1 MEHTDRLE
9 EIDKEQREKEAQN
22 NDVDDA
28 KVFAE
33 TVYEAATPP
42 KGEPAIPL
50 LSQEEIEDE
59 EPPRINMTAVVC
71 TAIVAVCATIILCVA
86 QPWKNNDEQEPVQ
99 VAQVENDDVNQVVK
113 NTPKPN
119 DIKPVEAVKKEEP
132 VKKVEPAKEEPKK
145 EPSKAAESTLPVI
158 KVTKTGTQNPYNNV
172 RLIDASSRLL
182 TKNEVAQMTKQE
194 LSLARNAIYARHGYQ
209 YKNAELSEFFGR
221 QPWFKPTDV
230 KMEDIPFT
238 KIELDNI
245 RLIKAQEKN

>member
-9 EIDKEQREKEAQN
+9 EIDKEQRKKEAQN

-71 TAIVAVCATIILCVA
+71 TVIVAVCATIILCVA

-113 NTPKPN
+113 ETPKPN
-119 DIKPVEAVKKEEP
+119 DTKPVEAVKKEEP

-145 EPSKAAESTLPVI
+145 EHSKAAESTLPVI

-230 KMEDIPFT
+230 KMEDVPFT

>member
-1 MEHTDRLE
+1 M
-9 EIDKEQREKEAQN
+9 
-22 NDVDDA
+22 
-28 KVFAE
+28 
-33 TVYEAATPP
+33 
-42 KGEPAIPL
+42 
-50 LSQEEIEDE
+50 
-59 EPPRINMTAVVC
+59 
-71 TAIVAVCATIILCVA
+71 
-86 QPWKNNDEQEPVQ
+86 Q

-113 NTPKPN
+113 ETPKPN
-119 DIKPVEAVKKEEP
+119 DIKPAEAVKKEEP

-209 YKNAELSEFFGR
+209 YNNAELSEFFGR

-245 RLIKAQEKN
+245 RLIKAQEKNW

>member
-9 EIDKEQREKEAQN
+9 EIDKEQREKDAHN
-22 NDVDDA
+22 NAVDKA

-59 EPPRINMTAVVC
+59 EPPRVNMTAVVC

-86 QPWKNNDEQEPVQ
+86 QPWKNNDEQQPVQ
-99 VAQVENDDVNQVVK
+99 VARVENADATQTK
-113 NTPKPN
+113 QETPAPT
-119 DIKPVEAVKKEEP
+119 DTKPVETTPKEEP
-132 VKKVEPAKEEPKK
+132 VKMVETVKEEQKK
-145 EPSKAAESTLPVI
+145 VPSKVAESTLPVI

-182 TKNEVAQMTKQE
+182 TKNEVAQMTKEE

-209 YKNAELSEFFGR
+209 YKNAELSEFFGK

-230 KMEDIPFT
+230 KMEDIPFS